1 MSDLI
6 NRQNAIMHFVKV
18 SKNYEC
24 GMFSLAEVTHE
35 LWEIP
40 SAEHHKLNIAEYI
53 HDFYP
58 DVWKHAEKELEVP
71 FEELPSTQRKGK
83 WIPSF
88 ERWGDILT
96 TVDGYTC
103 SECSVFNTDK
113 DNYCPNCGA
122 DMRGEEDE

>member
-6 NRQNAIMHFVKV
+6 SRQGAIMHFAKA

-24 GMFSLAEVTHE
+24 GMFDLAEVTHE

-40 SAEHHKLNIAEYI
+40 SVEHHKLNIAEYI

-71 FEELPSTQRKGK
+71 SAQPEIIRCKDCK
-83 WIPSF
+83 WWEDDSYTPFQVIIRDDNHHHCISF
-88 ERWGDILT
+88 DT
-96 TVDGYTC
+96 YTKADDYC
-103 SECSVFNTDK
+103 SFAGRRTD
-113 DNYCPNCGA
+113 
-122 DMRGEEDE
+122 E